1 VEEKIDALIRD
12 KIALADDL
20 LQDGGEIPL
29 TEMDDQAL
37 LELVSLDVEKTRID

>member
-1 VEEKIDALIRD
+1 MEEKIDALIRD

-29 TEMDDQAL
+29 TEMDDQTL